1 MLEAC
6 HWHDHAQAKNHAG
19 LSHWSEAPQRQ
30 VRMKL
35 FADLLD
41 RLSYTPAR
49 NAKLRLMADYFR
61 TAPDPDRGWALA
73 ALTDGLPFSFPLRRT
88 LTDMMARRMDP
99 ELFRLSRDYVG
110 DTAETIALAW
120 DSSALSAGVPSPLVG
135 EGQGGG
141 DRRTLPLEFPPTPPG
156 GGEPVA
162 WDESTSPRLSDI
174 VAELALID
182 RNALGP
188 RLEAW
193 LDCLDATGRWALLK
207 LLTGAPRVGV
217 SARLA
222 KTAVAEMAGFK
233 VDDVEQVWHALSP
246 PYEPLFAWLEG
257 HAPKP
262 DVSSAPVFR
271 PLMLSHPLEDTDWA
285 ALDFAEFSA
294 EWKWDGIRVQIVA
307 GNGEAQ
313 LYSRTG
319 DAVSQA
325 FPDVVASFN
334 FDAVLDGELL
344 VLRKGEAPPFNVAPF
359 NDLQQRL
366 NRKVVSKKQ
375 LDQFPGHI
383 RLYDALA
390 IAGED
395 LRALPFVERRAHLE
409 AWHARVRPPRTDL
422 SPLIDVADKDQLQE
436 LWAAT
441 RDTGIEGIMLKRR
454 DSPYV
459 AGRPKGLWFKWKR
472 APLTL
477 DCVLMYAQRGSGK
490 RSSYYSDYTFGTWRS
505 SDTGAAELV
514 PVGKA
519 YFGFTDEE
527 LLEIDR
533 WVRNH
538 TTESFGPVRAVEP
551 GLVFEVAFDAVQ
563 RSTRHKSGVAMRFP
577 RIHRIRWDKPAEE
590 ADRLDTLV
598 AMIEA

>member
-1 MLEAC
+1 
-6 HWHDHAQAKNHAG
+6 
-19 LSHWSEAPQRQ
+19 
-30 VRMKL
+30 MKA
-35 FADLLD
+35 FAELLD

-61 TAPDPDRGWALA
+61 TAPDPDRGWALC

-120 DSSALSAGVPSPLVG
+120 DSSGTPSAGVPSPLVG

-141 DRRTLPLEFPPTPPG
+141 DGRTLPLEFPPTPSPSPQG
-156 GGEPVA
+156 GGGRVEQA
-162 WDESTSPRLSDI
+162 ASDSPRLSDI
-174 VAELALID
+174 MAELALID
-182 RNALGP
+182 RNTLGP
-188 RLEAW
+188 RLETW
-193 LDCLDATGRWALLK
+193 LDSLDATGRWALLK

-222 KTAVAEMAGFK
+222 KTAAAEMAGFK

-246 PYEPLFAWLEG
+246 PYEALFAWLEG
-257 HAPKP
+257 RGPKP

-271 PLMLSHPLEDTDWA
+271 PLMLSHPLEDSDWA

-325 FPDVVASFN
+325 FPDVVAGFN

-344 VLRKGEAPPFNVAPF
+344 VLRKGEASPFNVAPF

-366 NRKVVSKKQ
+366 NRKTVSKKQ
-375 LDQFPGHI
+375 LEQFPAHI

-395 LRALPFVERRAHLE
+395 LRALPFVERRARLE
-409 AWHARVRPPRTDL
+409 AWHAKVRPPRTDL
-422 SPLIDVADKDQLQE
+422 SPLIEVTDKQE
-436 LWAAT
+436 LEKLWAAT

-490 RSSYYSDYTFGTWRS
+490 RSSFYSDYTFGAWRGG
-505 SDTGAAELV
+505 DNATPELV

-563 RSTRHKSGVAMRFP
+563 KSTRHKSGVAMRFP
-577 RIHRIRWDKPAEE
+577 RIHRIRWDKPAVE